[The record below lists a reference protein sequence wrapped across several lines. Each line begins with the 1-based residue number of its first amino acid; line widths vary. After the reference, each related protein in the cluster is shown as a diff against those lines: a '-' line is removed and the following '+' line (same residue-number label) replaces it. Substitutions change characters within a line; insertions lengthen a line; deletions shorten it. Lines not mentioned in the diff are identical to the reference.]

1 MKYEPKKVEIAVRN
15 GFEEVSR
22 DSGAPFRKTQRYR
35 RGLGLRNICR
45 PVIDDAMQIG
55 IDLHQAVK
63 QRAGRASDINGHE
76 ALRCVETLCY
86 LRGNTRCARL
96 HRLVE
101 DRGLFWMVSVIVGYM
116 RSQRHDF
123 LRQSRL
129 H

>member
-1 MKYEPKKVEIAVRN
+1 MKYEPKKVEIAVRD

-22 DSGAPFRKTQRYR
+22 ESGAPFRKTQRYR

-55 IDLHQAVK
+55 IDLHQAVD
-63 QRAGRASDINGHE
+63 QRAGRASDVNGHE

-86 LRGNTRCARL
+86 LRGNIRRAHL

-101 DRGLFWMVSVIVGYM
+101 DRSLFWMASVIVKYM
-116 RSQRHDF
+116 RSQRHGC
-123 LRQSRL
+123 LW
-129 H
+129 